1 MNPTRRVAILLAAI
15 LTTPVLPL
23 HAQSAENVAIVIN
36 DLSPDSQRIGEH
48 YARTRGLPTAN
59 VLRIQTS
66 LDDAVER
73 SAYVTTIEQ
82 PIARTIRRA
91 GLQDRILYLV
101 LTKGIPLRIIGNTGL
116 DGTQASVDSEL
127 ALLYRRLTGQIVE
140 TAGPLD
146 NPFFLGMR
154 DIKEAQP
161 FTHREHDIYLVTRL
175 DAFTAADAIALIDRA
190 QTPRTDGHIVLD
202 QRAAGTTSQ
211 TGDEWMERTA
221 ERLAAQGQGSRVTLE
236 KTAKSARM
244 ADAVLGR
251 YAWGAV
257 DPEQQTR
264 RTGMTFV
271 PGAIAANLASF
282 DARTF
287 RPPPETWQ
295 PSSSTDRAS
304 WFEGASDGL
313 IGDLIREGVTGASG
327 QVGEALIRGAVRP
340 DILFPAYFAGF
351 TLAEAFYLATP
362 VLSWQTVLVGDPL
375 TAPFATRRL
384 TSDIEEAVD
393 PATGLPGL
401 FSRRRVAVV
410 AAANRDAPQN
420 AVTAVVRAGHL
431 LDIDDTAGA
440 RRAFAEAVAA
450 APRNAN
456 WLLSLATLEEQAGN
470 FESTVRVYQ
479 DLLTIQPASVIAL
492 NNAAFTL
499 AVHLGKPLEALPL
512 AKRAAA
518 LAPNVG
524 SVIDTLAWTEH
535 LLGNDDAAAKLLE
548 QAIALEP
555 KHPEIRLR
563 LAIVSAALNMWPQ
576 AEDHLKEALRLDPQ
590 LESRDDVHKLRARL
604 SKQHE

>member
-1 MNPTRRVAILLAAI
+1 MNPTRRVAILVAAI

-48 YARTRGLPTAN
+48 YARTRGLPAAN

-66 LDDAVER
+66 VDDAIER

-82 PIARTIRRA
+82 PIAKAIRRA

-101 LTKGIPLRIIGNTGL
+101 LTKGIPLRIIGATGL
-116 DGTQASVDSEL
+116 NGTQASVDSEL

-146 NPFFLGMR
+146 SPYFLGMR
-154 DIKEAQP
+154 DIKEARP
-161 FTHREHDIYLVTRL
+161 FTHQEHDIYLVTRL
-175 DAFTAADAIALIDRA
+175 DAFTAAEAIALIDRA
-190 QTPRTDGHIVLD
+190 QTPRTDGRIVLD
-202 QRAAGTTSQ
+202 QRAGGTMSQ
-211 TGDEWMERTA
+211 TGDEWMERAA

-236 KTAKSARM
+236 KTAKAARA

-251 YAWGAV
+251 YAWGAI

-264 RTGMTFV
+264 RTGMTFA

-304 WFEGASDGL
+304 WFEGATDGL

-340 DILFPAYFAGF
+340 DILFPAYLAGF

-362 VLSWQTVLVGDPL
+362 VLSWQTVIVGDPL

-384 TSDIEEAVD
+384 TSADIEEAVD

-401 FSRRRVAVV
+401 FSRRRVAAV

-431 LDIDDTAGA
+431 IDTDDTAGA

-456 WLLSLATLEEQAGN
+456 WLLSLATLEEQAGDYG
-470 FESTVRVYQ
+470 SAVRVYH
-479 DLLTIQPASVIAL
+479 DLLEIQPENVIAL
-492 NNAAFTL
+492 NNAAFAL
-499 AVHLGKPLEALPL
+499 AVHLGKPAEALQL

-518 LAPNVG
+518 LAPNAG
-524 SVIDTLAWTEH
+524 TVIDTLAWTEH
-535 LLGNDDAAAKLLE
+535 LLGDNESAARRLAE
-548 QAIALEP
+548 AIRLEP
-555 KHPEIRLR
+555 RHGELH
-563 LAIVSAALNMWPQ
+563 LHAAIVYAALGNREQSDAHLQQ
-576 AEDHLKEALRLDPQ
+576 ALKLQPDLQ
-590 LESRDDVHKLRARL
+590 SRPEVEKLR
-604 SKQHE
+604 KPQ